1 MRRIKHTSNQ
11 RLIFR
16 SHEIRGLVFTSSDE
30 LPVTGSSVRG
40 LRTGAKLTSSLMAA
54 SWGASSSCSR
64 TSLLAWHLITRPWS
78 HRDAVRWMKEEVT

>member
-1 MRRIKHTSNQ
+1 MKSEA
-11 RLIFR
+11 LF
-16 SHEIRGLVFTSSDE
+16 FTSSDE

-40 LRTGAKLTSSLMAA
+40 LRTGANLTSSLMAA